1 MNSGGIRQWSAWPG
15 ACSFYNAMKLM
26 LKTVLR
32 RSRNTCVC
40 VLFGFAGASLQAQIA
55 APDLRTLDLSGDWRF
70 LPNNSETLFADSTID
85 DSKWP
90 VMRLP
95 SNWFLQ
101 GSRSY
106 PASADRGSAAS
117 GAPGDLWPVD
127 PEAGLDWQGTVW
139 FRRTFD
145 WQPRD
150 SARAILDLDMV
161 DYLAEVFVNGVRAG
175 QHEGYFQKW
184 SLDITRQLKAG
195 TNLIAVKVSAPELPF
210 DMSTRFPI
218 SWPKQQNQVK
228 GIFLYHDTR
237 PGATSSRGQER
248 STGGILRGISLRD
261 SYGLD
266 LVAVNVTS
274 LNVTEASARLVIEAI
289 VRNWGADTAR
299 ALVTGDISSRNFQ
312 SYEKKRVTIPVTAP
326 PGESRFRTELKL
338 DKPALWWSWDFGR
351 PNLYRL
357 ASRLTSATDTTRR
370 LDATTTVFGVR
381 SITRDS
387 AWVWRLNGKR
397 IYPRGTNY
405 IATQWLSQAD
415 RQWYA
420 RDVDMMIAANLNSV
434 RVHAHL
440 ERPEFYEVA
449 DSAGIMVWQDF
460 PLQWGYTDQ
469 PEFRAE
475 ALRQARDM
483 IDRFASHP
491 SIIVWSMHNESPH
504 AMSWMQ
510 KKNPQ
515 QNLALD
521 NALVAFA
528 ERLDSSRVLHRDSGT
543 GDGHPYPGWYG
554 GKVGDFTKLPRETFL
569 TEYGAQAL
577 PNFETMRAMLPNAA
591 LTARDS
597 STRWSEW
604 MFHDFQ
610 PPQTFGIAK
619 IQEGLTLEDFI
630 TDSQRYQAQLTR
642 FATEI
647 FRRAKWKGSTGI
659 YQFMFVDDWPSVTW
673 SVVDYFRRTKLGY
686 AALATSM
693 QPVLPSIEYQID
705 SREQPLALHVVNDL
719 QTSFPG
725 AMLKWRIVSVDGK
738 NASVSNRRLDIP
750 ADTAMKV
757 VDLGAHPEV
766 TRGTSRLDAWIEDRN
781 GRVLGKSSLSQ
792 EDFR

>member
-1 MNSGGIRQWSAWPG
+1 
-15 ACSFYNAMKLM
+15 MKLM
-26 LKTVLR
+26 GKTVFEGA
-32 RSRNTCVC
+32 RNTLVC
-40 VLFGFAGASLQAQIA
+40 FLIAFGAPVIDAQVPAS
-55 APDLRTLDLSGDWRF
+55 PLRTLDLAGDWRF

-90 VMRLP
+90 LMRLP

-101 GSRSY
+101 GSKAY
-106 PASADRGSAAS
+106 PANADRGSASS
-117 GAPGDLWPVD
+117 GGPGDLWPID
-127 PEAGLDWQGTVW
+127 PEGGLDWQGTVW

-150 SARAILDLDMV
+150 STRSILDLDMV
-161 DYLAEVFVNGVRAG
+161 DYFADVFVNGVKAG
-175 QHEGYFQKW
+175 HHEGYFQKW
-184 SLDITRQLKAG
+184 SLDITPLLRAG
-195 TNLIAVKVSAPELPF
+195 KNLIAVKVSAPELPF
-210 DMSTRFPI
+210 DMSARYPI

-237 PGATSSRGQER
+237 PGATSARGQER
-248 STGGILRGISLRD
+248 STGGILRGVALRD

-266 LVAVNVTS
+266 LVGVNVTS
-274 LNVTEASARLVIEAI
+274 LNVSEASARLVVQAT
-289 VRNWGADTAR
+289 VRNWRNDTAR
-299 ALVTGDISSRNFQ
+299 VALSGEIAAKNFQ
-312 SYEKKRVTIPVTAP
+312 SYDTKHVAIAVVAP
-326 PGESRFRTELKL
+326 PGESRFRTEIKL

-351 PNLYRL
+351 PNLYQL
-357 ASRLTSATDTTRR
+357 ASRLTPASDSTRT
-370 LDATTTVFGVR
+370 LDAATTVFGVR
-381 SITRDS
+381 SITRDT

-434 RVHAHL
+434 RVHAHI
-440 ERPEFYEVA
+440 EQPEFYDVA

-469 PEFRAE
+469 PAFHAE

-504 AMSWMQ
+504 AMFWMQ
-510 KKNPQ
+510 KKDPQ

-521 NALVAFA
+521 NSLVALA
-528 ERLDSSRVLHRDSGT
+528 QSLDSSRVLHRDSGT

-554 GKVGDFTKLPRETFL
+554 GKVGDFTELPKEPFI

-577 PNFETMRAMLPNAA
+577 PNLETMRVMLPASA

-597 STRWSEW
+597 STRWNEW

-619 IQEGLTLEDFI
+619 LQEGLGLEDFI
-630 TDSQRYQAQLTR
+630 RESQRYQAQLTR

-673 SVVDYFRRTKLGY
+673 AVVDYFRRAKPGY
-686 AALATSM
+686 AALASSM

-705 SREQPLALHVVNDL
+705 NRDKPLALHIVNDL
-719 QTSFPG
+719 HTNFPG
-725 AMLKWRIVSVDGK
+725 AALKWRVVSLDGK
-738 NASVSNRRLDIP
+738 AGAATTRKLDIP
-750 ADTAMKV
+750 ADTAMKIL
-757 VDLGAHPEV
+757 DLGARPEI

-781 GRVLGKSSLSQ
+781 GRILGKTSLSQ